1 MFVQLK
7 TVHIFQQSRQRGRNC
22 AVTEVQV
29 QLPRQWWQS
38 LVPVLLPSGQSR
50 LPGSSFYLV
59 YKETFCNSKW
69 NQRNVSISTR
79 ISFWTPTSCPEATL
93 HCMFISIIYNINNY
107 SNFIA
112 FQATKQSW
120 ISSGRGV
127 ERNSYIWGVPPE
139 ELHLGWV
146 DVTFLGDFSCLS
158 WAPII
163 CNQAEILICWCQTLG
178 Q

>member
-50 LPGSSFYLV
+50 LPGSSLYRV

-93 HCMFISIIYNINNY
+93 HCMFISYHIYNINNY

-127 ERNSYIWGVPPE
+127 ERNSYIWISLLNTQIKMWVGGEVRGWRLAGDNE
-139 ELHLGWV
+139 CTLHI
-146 DVTFLGDFSCLS
+146 
-158 WAPII
+158 A
-163 CNQAEILICWCQTLG
+163 
-178 Q
+178 

>member
-50 LPGSSFYLV
+50 LPGSSLYRV

-127 ERNSYIWGVPPE
+127 ERNSYIWISLLNTQIKMWVGGEVR
-139 ELHLGWV
+139 GWR
-146 DVTFLGDFSCLS
+146 LAGDNECTGSFSKDFFS
-158 WAPII
+158 
-163 CNQAEILICWCQTLG
+163 
-178 Q
+178 